1 MALEV
6 IPYDPH
12 WLAQVAALARA
23 HARLVPPRIIL
34 TDEDVKRGL
43 TEHAAWP
50 FYSPGL
56 ADEQILLAVDGAELL
71 AAGQAGRVDTGWG
84 YGAAPGD
91 GPDWLRASH
100 VSLYWLFAWPGWP
113 AAQEGAAMIAARVVG
128 GARSQGLPGL
138 EAFRGGP
145 GFLPFGTQ
153 LSRYWPHLWA
163 PLRAV
168 GFRQPRD
175 LLAFSGETAPED
187 LPALDA
193 APDDLSFNTR
203 RGRVEAW
210 WQGEPVGVSV
220 AAPLGAGWGWGR
232 GSQRA
237 AFADQRIA
245 EWAVIRRLVV
255 DASVRGQG
263 IGSALFAEQLRQLHR
278 RGFAHY
284 LLHIPFDPED
294 APALR
299 LYSKFG
305 TLVDA
310 QQVLRVSF

>member
-6 IPYDPH
+6 IPYDPS
-12 WLAQVAALARA
+12 WLGRLADLARA

-34 TDEDVKRGL
+34 ADEDVERGL
-43 TEHAAWP
+43 EQHAAWP

-56 ADEQILLAVDGAELL
+56 AEGHILLAVDGDALL
-71 AAGQAGRVDTGWG
+71 AAGQAGRVDYGWG

-91 GPDWLRASH
+91 GPEWLRESH

-113 AAQEGAAMIAARVVG
+113 AAGAGAALLAARVVG
-128 GARSQGLPGL
+128 WARSQGLPGL

-175 LLAFSGETAPED
+175 LLAFSGETAPD
-187 LPALDA
+187 TLPLVDA
-193 APDDLSFNTR
+193 SPDGLSFHVR

-210 WQGEPVGVSV
+210 WGRDPVGVSV
-220 AAPLGAGWGWGR
+220 AVPLGARWRWR
-232 GSQRA
+232 GGAERVT
-237 AFADQRIA
+237 FADRRLR

-255 DASVRGQG
+255 DESVRGLG
-263 IGSALFAEQLRQLHR
+263 IGAALLAEQLRQLHLL
-278 RGFAHY
+278 GHAHY
-284 LLHIPFDPED
+284 LLHIPYDPQD
-294 APALR
+294 VPALR

-305 TLVDA
+305 SLVDA